1 MDPIPN
7 ETEAAEVGALVDTL
21 EGGLEQIP
29 LSKAI
34 NRIDDWK
41 RKVTDTER
49 DDLQPVAAG
58 LGELHQALTGE
69 ALDGVRIGSI
79 LVRLGEQTEASADT
93 VPPAT
98 TGDTNEDL
106 IKGLKRLGS
115 LLQHAGRA
123 MAGGGAATDTSATTN
138 DA

>member
-7 ETEAAEVGALVDTL
+7 ETEAAEVSALVDTL
-21 EGGLEQIP
+21 QGGLAQIP

-41 RKVTDTER
+41 RKVTETER
-49 DDLQPVAAG
+49 EDLQPVAAG
-58 LGELHQALTGE
+58 LGELRQSLVGE
-69 ALDGVRIGSI
+69 GIDGVRVGAI

-93 VPPAT
+93 VRPST
-98 TGDTNEDL
+98 TGDSNEDL
-106 IKGLKRLGS
+106 VKGLQRLGS
-115 LLQHAGRA
+115 LLRHAGHA
-123 MAGGGAATDTSATTN
+123 MAGGAPAESTTTD

>member
-7 ETEAAEVGALVDTL
+7 ETEAAEVSALVDNL
-21 EGGLEQIP
+21 QNGLEQLP

-34 NRIDDWK
+34 NRIDDWR
-41 RKVTDTER
+41 RKVTETER
-49 DDLQPVAAG
+49 ADLQPIAAG

-69 ALDGVRIGSI
+69 AIDGVRVGAI
-79 LVRLGEQTEASADT
+79 LVRLGEQTEASADN
-93 VPPAT
+93 VAPST

-115 LLQHAGRA
+115 LLRHAGHA
-123 MAGGGAATDTSATTN
+123 MAGGAPSTTDAA
-138 DA
+138 

>member
-7 ETEAAEVGALVDTL
+7 ETEAAEVSALVDTL
-21 EGGLEQIP
+21 EGGITQIP

-49 DDLQPVAAG
+49 EDLQPIAAG

-69 ALDGVRIGSI
+69 GIDGVRIGSI

-98 TGDTNEDL
+98 TGDSNAEL
-106 IKGLKRLGS
+106 KKGLQRLGS
-115 LLQHAGRA
+115 LLRHAGAA
-123 MAGGGAATDTSATTN
+123 MAGGTTAPSTN

>member
-7 ETEAAEVGALVDTL
+7 ETEAAEVSALVDTL
-21 EGGLEQIP
+21 QGGLTQIP

-41 RKVTDTER
+41 RKVTETER
-49 DDLQPVAAG
+49 EDLQPVAAG

-69 ALDGVRIGSI
+69 GVDGLRVGAI
-79 LVRLGEQTEASADT
+79 LVRLGEQTAASADT
-93 VPPAT
+93 VPPST

-106 IKGLKRLGS
+106 VKGLQRLGS
-115 LLQHAGRA
+115 LLQHAGHA
-123 MAGGGAATDTSATTN
+123 LTGGAPATTTD